1 MQEKNKR
8 NQRVTRSKKNAKG
21 KQWYKDQIDE
31 LDIRHNS
38 SVGYGGISDYKR
50 MKVNYDLYNNILNLQ
65 DFSYVCQPFGAEA
78 GELPAT
84 MVNRDI
90 FSGKIKAMLGM
101 ERKRPFVFEAVATNP
116 EATTSREQE
125 EFKRIKEYVY
135 KQAMA
140 PIIEKIEKE
149 AAQAAAGGEELNPEQ
164 QQALQ
169 QEIEQKTKA
178 MTPSEV
184 KQFMKRDY
192 QDPVE
197 VMSNQYLRY
206 LIKELDLPR
215 KFNKIFK
222 HGMLSAKEVM
232 YVGIIN
238 GEPDAWVVNS
248 IRFNCDK
255 SPDLEFIEDGE
266 WATQE
271 YRMTPS
277 EIIGIFGSELTD
289 KQIDD
294 IYDKYSY
301 RGTTTEDSV
310 FTFESGNY
318 NNSDTSGST
327 VRVFHAVWKS
337 LRRVGFLEYMDD
349 NGQKQIDFVDE
360 SYKLNEEAGDIVI
373 DWEWIPETYEGWRIE
388 DDIYIQMQPVPGQ
401 TKDLENIHKC
411 KLPYVGAIHD
421 CLNSEETA
429 LADRIKNLSILL

>member
-1 MQEKNKR
+1 M
-8 NQRVTRSKKNAKG
+8 
-21 KQWYKDQIDE
+21 
-31 LDIRHNS
+31 
-38 SVGYGGISDYKR
+38 
-50 MKVNYDLYNNILNLQ
+50 
-65 DFSYVCQPFGAEA
+65 CQPFGAEA

-248 IRFNCDK
+248 IR
-255 SPDLEFIEDGE
+255 LI
-266 WATQE
+266 
-271 YRMTPS
+271 
-277 EIIGIFGSELTD
+277 
-289 KQIDD
+289 
-294 IYDKYSY
+294 
-301 RGTTTEDSV
+301 V
-310 FTFESGNY
+310 
-318 NNSDTSGST
+318 TS
-327 VRVFHAVWKS
+327 
-337 LRRVGFLEYMDD
+337 L
-349 NGQKQIDFVDE
+349 
-360 SYKLNEEAGDIVI
+360 
-373 DWEWIPETYEGWRIE
+373 
-388 DDIYIQMQPVPGQ
+388 Q
-401 TKDLENIHKC
+401 T
-411 KLPYVGAIHD
+411 
-421 CLNSEETA
+421 
-429 LADRIKNLSILL
+429 